1 MTMTYLEILGW
12 ARKGVI
18 AEKENYRQ
26 MQEKALE
33 GQAHDIAGHCQKMID
48 ELDVRL
54 ATLDEIEELYTM
66 ENRFWTVAY
75 RNRDNGQR
83 ITAAV
88 FAADQQQAQKKAR
101 ADGRIDGRDVWE
113 IESIEPHEETLA
125 RVLIAEFSKKQQG
138 GHFACPRCGKMT
150 MDAESATHNALS
162 RRATVYICDAC
173 GMQEALEDMMDSRTP
188 LTAWAIVAAPGNWRM
203 EEGGNECEA

>member
-1 MTMTYLEILGW
+1 
-12 ARKGVI
+12 
-18 AEKENYRQ
+18 
-26 MQEKALE
+26 
-33 GQAHDIAGHCQKMID
+33 
-48 ELDVRL
+48 
-54 ATLDEIEELYTM
+54 M

-150 MDAESATHNALS
+150 MDAESVTHNALS
-162 RRATVYICDAC
+162 RRATVYICDTC